1 MTPSFSHPRMAALSI
16 ALGAAFPALA
26 QTSAPA
32 SELRETVV
40 TANRSEQL
48 LTDAL
53 PHTTVIGRDAIERS
67 QAVDLAS
74 LLAGEAGFQSVQNGG
89 RGSATSLFLR
99 GSAAMQVLVMIDGVP
114 LTKQDTTGTVSLEHI
129 MLDSIERV
137 EIVRGNVSAIY
148 GSGAVGGVIQLF
160 TRKGQGKPAGYAQL
174 EAGSFSTVRAAAGV
188 GGQVGD
194 TRFALGIGGHRT
206 TGISA
211 IDVAQHP
218 GENPDLDG
226 YRNVNVN
233 LSVSHLLAPGQ
244 TIGFRAQGTQG
255 RFDTDGGGWGSAT
268 DVYKG
273 SSALGNGSLYSHN
286 QITADW
292 RSELTYSQGREK
304 SLYDATLTAYPYDS
318 QATSRSRTLNWTNT
332 VALRGWQL
340 TAGAERQLQSIDTSD
355 SYATTLNTSRDVTA
369 LFAGVS
375 GTSGPHAL
383 QLNVRNDAVSGMA
396 SQTTGYA
403 GYGYQL
409 TPAWKLIAT
418 VSSAFNLPPLG
429 YLYDPFSGNPQL
441 QPETARSG
449 EMGLQWAEG
458 TQVMRATLFST
469 QTDNL
474 MLYDFNTFRFENVTK
489 ATNKGLEVSFNGK
502 LSAADVRASLTAQD
516 PVDDSTGAWLP
527 RRARPDGVGRD
538 QPPLGRLAFRCERR
552 LHGQAARHRPQS
564 HVARLLGRERHGALC
579 REPGNRP
586 YGAHRQS
593 VRPQVPDRL
602 GLQPAR
608 HRRLCGYRLEPEV
621 SPSPARASPCPTRM
635 PPPTQP
641 SVVQGR
647 PSRER
652 TSGGPGASSA

>member
-1 MTPSFSHPRMAALSI
+1 MIRSFMKSRLVPLRLAALPL
-16 ALGAAFPALA
+16 ALVAAFSVAA
-26 QTSAPA
+26 QTSASPA
-32 SELRETVV
+32 QLRETVV

-99 GSAAMQVLVMIDGVP
+99 GSAATQVLVMIDGVP

-174 EAGSFSTVRAAAGV
+174 EAGSFNTMRAAAGV

-304 SLYDATLTAYPYDS
+304 SMYDATLTAYPYDS
-318 QATSRSRTLNWTNT
+318 QATSRNRTLNWTNT
-332 VALRGWQL
+332 VALGLWQL

-355 SYATTLNTSRDVTA
+355 SYATT
-369 LFAGVS
+369 
-375 GTSGPHAL
+375 
-383 QLNVRNDAVSGMA
+383 
-396 SQTTGYA
+396 
-403 GYGYQL
+403 
-409 TPAWKLIAT
+409 
-418 VSSAFNLPPLG
+418 
-429 YLYDPFSGNPQL
+429 
-441 QPETARSG
+441 
-449 EMGLQWAEG
+449 
-458 TQVMRATLFST
+458 
-469 QTDNL
+469 
-474 MLYDFNTFRFENVTK
+474 
-489 ATNKGLEVSFNGK
+489 
-502 LSAADVRASLTAQD
+502 
-516 PVDDSTGAWLP
+516 
-527 RRARPDGVGRD
+527 
-538 QPPLGRLAFRCERR
+538 
-552 LHGQAARHRPQS
+552 
-564 HVARLLGRERHGALC
+564 
-579 REPGNRP
+579 
-586 YGAHRQS
+586 
-593 VRPQVPDRL
+593 DRK
-602 GLQPAR
+602 
-608 HRRLCGYRLEPEV
+608 
-621 SPSPARASPCPTRM
+621 
-635 PPPTQP
+635 
-641 SVVQGR
+641 SVV
-647 PSRER
+647 
-652 TSGGPGASSA
+652 

>member
-1 MTPSFSHPRMAALSI
+1 MIADLFSPRLALLPLALAAALPVQSQT
-16 ALGAAFPALA
+16 AAPPA
-26 QTSAPA
+26 Q
-32 SELRETVV
+32 LRETVV

-48 LTDAL
+48 VTEAL

-99 GSAAMQVLVMIDGVP
+99 GSAATQVLVMIDGVP

-174 EAGSFSTVRAAAGV
+174 EAGSFNTVRAAAGV

-211 IDVAQHP
+211 IDVTQHP

-226 YRNVNVN
+226 YRNLNVN
-233 LSVSHLLAPGQ
+233 LSVSQQLAPGQ

-255 RFDTDGGGWGSAT
+255 RFDTDGGGWGTAT
-268 DVYKG
+268 DFYKG
-273 SSALGNGSLYSHN
+273 SSTLGNGSIYSHN

-292 RSELTYSQGREK
+292 RSELTLSQGREK
-304 SLYDATLTAYPYDS
+304 SVYDATQTAFPYDS
-318 QATSRSRTLNWTNT
+318 QATTRSRTLNWVNM
-332 VALRGWQL
+332 VALGRWQL

-355 SYATTLNTSRDVTA
+355 SYATTLNTGRGVTA
-369 LFAGVS
+369 LFAGLS
-375 GTSGPHAL
+375 GTSDAHSL
-383 QLNVRNDAVSGMA
+383 QLNVRNDAVSGMSA
-396 SQTTGYA
+396 QTTGYA
-403 GYGYQL
+403 GYGYQM

-449 EMGLQWAEG
+449 ELGLQWAEG
-458 TQVMRATLFST
+458 AQVMRATLFST
-469 QTDNL
+469 ETDNL
-474 MLYDFNTFRFENVTK
+474 MLYDFDTFRFSNVSK
-489 ATNKGLEVSFNGK
+489 ASNKGLELSYNGK
-502 LSAADVRASLTAQD
+502 LSVADVRASLTAQD
-516 PVDDSTGAWLP
+516 PVDEATGAWLP
-527 RRARPDGVGRD
+527 RRARQMASLGVNLPWGAWLFGANVVYTGKRPDTALNPMLPAYSVTNVTVRYAVNPELALTGRIDNLFDRQYQTAWGYNQPGIGAYVGLVWNQKR
-538 QPPLGRLAFRCERR
+538 
-552 LHGQAARHRPQS
+552 
-564 HVARLLGRERHGALC
+564 
-579 REPGNRP
+579 
-586 YGAHRQS
+586 
-593 VRPQVPDRL
+593 
-602 GLQPAR
+602 
-608 HRRLCGYRLEPEV
+608 
-621 SPSPARASPCPTRM
+621 
-635 PPPTQP
+635 
-641 SVVQGR
+641 
-647 PSRER
+647 
-652 TSGGPGASSA
+652 